1 MLEFCPKMEELFV
14 THDDISLLT
23 HCCKPSASSNPQDL
37 LNLVTSTSH
46 DSEFLHLYNNN
57 INKQKWNNS
66 ITDIIMVVY
75 AAVPFLFISFH
86 ECQSLLQMDFWRFCN
101 TLHIL
106 IWFCDIL
113 SENQS
118 LNGIVGSFKMH
129 QCHWIIC
136 MSTVCYVIKS
146 SCACVSL
153 VEEWR
158 SKWFLERRW
167 QKCGS
172 DELIKAMSD
181 INDHV
186 RLAAVS
192 ACSKAA
198 ELRQIDKQQNK
209 LGNLSMHYFYNL
221 YLVFF
226 IKVKCQKMM
235 FKNST
240 IIFHC
245 L

>member
-1 MLEFCPKMEELFV
+1 MEQQHNRHYYGRLCCCSISVYFLSRMSEL
-14 THDDISLLT
+14 
-23 HCCKPSASSNPQDL
+23 ASNG
-37 LNLVTSTSH
+37 
-46 DSEFLHLYNNN
+46 Y
-57 INKQKWNNS
+57 
-66 ITDIIMVVY
+66 
-75 AAVPFLFISFH
+75 
-86 ECQSLLQMDFWRFCN
+86 WRFCN

-136 MSTVCYVIKS
+136 ISTVCYVIKS
-146 SCACVSL
+146 SCACVFL

-198 ELRQIDKQQNK
+198 ELRQMDKQQNK

-221 YLVFF
+221 
-226 IKVKCQKMM
+226 
-235 FKNST
+235 
-240 IIFHC
+240 
-245 L
+245 

>member
-1 MLEFCPKMEELFV
+1 M
-14 THDDISLLT
+14 
-23 HCCKPSASSNPQDL
+23 
-37 LNLVTSTSH
+37 
-46 DSEFLHLYNNN
+46 
-57 INKQKWNNS
+57 
-66 ITDIIMVVY
+66 
-75 AAVPFLFISFH
+75 
-86 ECQSLLQMDFWRFCN
+86 
-101 TLHIL
+101 
-106 IWFCDIL
+106 
-113 SENQS
+113 
-118 LNGIVGSFKMH
+118 
-129 QCHWIIC
+129 
-136 MSTVCYVIKS
+136 
-146 SCACVSL
+146 
-153 VEEWR
+153 EEWR

>member
-1 MLEFCPKMEELFV
+1 MGLWVPLKCINVIELYVCQQFV
-14 THDDISLLT
+14 M
-23 HCCKPSASSNPQDL
+23 L
-37 LNLVTSTSH
+37 LNLLVLV
-46 DSEFLHLYNNN
+46 FP
-57 INKQKWNNS
+57 I
-66 ITDIIMVVY
+66 
-75 AAVPFLFISFH
+75 
-86 ECQSLLQMDFWRFCN
+86 
-101 TLHIL
+101 
-106 IWFCDIL
+106 
-113 SENQS
+113 
-118 LNGIVGSFKMH
+118 
-129 QCHWIIC
+129 
-136 MSTVCYVIKS
+136 
-146 SCACVSL
+146 

-221 YLVFF
+221 
-226 IKVKCQKMM
+226 
-235 FKNST
+235 
-240 IIFHC
+240 
-245 L
+245 

>member
-1 MLEFCPKMEELFV
+1 MEQQHNRHYLWSFMLLFHFCLFPFTNV
-14 THDDISLLT
+14 RA
-23 HCCKPSASSNPQDL
+23 C
-37 LNLVTSTSH
+37 
-46 DSEFLHLYNNN
+46 F
-57 INKQKWNNS
+57 KWIFEGS
-66 ITDIIMVVY
+66 V
-75 AAVPFLFISFH
+75 
-86 ECQSLLQMDFWRFCN
+86 CN

-221 YLVFF
+221 
-226 IKVKCQKMM
+226 
-235 FKNST
+235 
-240 IIFHC
+240 
-245 L
+245 